1 MSGAVPRSAVPLTHI
16 LPKLLLVGIML
27 CFLVTVGF
35 FCWQY
40 FGVQGYGV
48 TWLTSLNNAR
58 ESTHTV
64 MSSWIRFPWA

>member
-1 MSGAVPRSAVPLTHI
+1 MSAVPRSAVPLTHI
-16 LPKLLLVGIML
+16 FSKLVFVGIML
-27 CFLVTVGF
+27 SFLAAVGYLF
-35 FCWQY
+35 WQY